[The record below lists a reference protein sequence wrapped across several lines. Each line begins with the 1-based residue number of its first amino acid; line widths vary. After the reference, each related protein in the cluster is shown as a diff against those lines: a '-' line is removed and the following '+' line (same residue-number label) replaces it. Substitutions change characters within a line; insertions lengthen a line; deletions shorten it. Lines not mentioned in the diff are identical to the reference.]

1 MGGPSDMDEP
11 VQLPQAEL
19 LSIRPHVSLLPPLSR
34 RGHGPGLIT
43 VLPKET
49 PAYKQGG
56 VVCEDGIPPPLLK
69 WSEEGFAVVEIREEA
84 LDIGDD
90 VQQAFDAAVAA
101 LHECE
106 TCHVDGGIGLVGK
119 LPSSSSLLPPC
130 LARD

>member
-1 MGGPSDMDEP
+1 MGSPSDMDES

-19 LSIRPHVSLLPPLSR
+19 LSISPHVSLLPPLSR
-34 RGHGPGLIT
+34 RGDGPGLIA

-69 WSEEGFAVVEIREEA
+69 WAEEGFAVVEIREEA
-84 LDIGDD
+84 LDVGDD
-90 VQQAFDAAVAA
+90 VQRVFDAAVAA
-101 LHECE
+101 LRECE
-106 TCHVDGGIGLVGK
+106 TCHIDDGIGLVGR
-119 LPSSSSLLPPC
+119 LPSPSLLLPPC